1 MKQSRVSSLDK
12 TNAKLPTITVAI
24 VSHGADLIDEIF
36 EEEDPNIR
44 IFSRAG
50 QPFCVAFDYQRDLN
64 SVRELYLRDERT
76 EDKNT
81 KSSYQ
86 MLREVA
92 KHFTNIKIDSHFK
105 KLCDNKLSEYPTDS
119 TIKHTKKTIECK
131 NHNQIYTP
139 SYDHNYS
146 FNDNKGNSRNNDGIH
161 VIETINH
168 ISKNNIDFES
178 LPNLAFQ
185 NVFIGIPDIKV
196 RKSLHERIIEEFLK
210 KFKLGPELVDKLGPV
225 DKAALDHLIS
235 RYPKYDK
242 KDKTKPYY
250 PQYDEKLDSETDIF
264 LKDSK
269 IRRYTNAILEKY
281 PFTSPSNL
289 IRLFSKEDSDI
300 HELFSEED
308 DNILKSKAREMDIL
322 TINRMLDE
330 KDKDRDKK
338 IFTEIKA
345 KKKKFLES
353 KFYDYDTLIRNVKL
367 SVIISFLKS
376 EGFVVINIIDF
387 SCRSVSGFFNELY
400 LDSDKSM
407 LPNEKHTRK
416 VKQQEIINE
425 HEENQLMGSESID
438 PNKGGRKKRRTKYT
452 KSKKA
457 RRNIK

>member
-12 TNAKLPTITVAI
+12 KNSRLPTITVAI

-50 QPFCVAFDYQRDLN
+50 QPFCVAYDYERDLN

-86 MLREVA
+86 MLLEVA
-92 KHFTNIKIDSHFK
+92 KHYTNSEIDNYFK
-105 KLCDNKLSEYPTDS
+105 KLCDNNSLKYSTYSE
-119 TIKHTKKTIECK
+119 INHTKKTIECK

-139 SYDHNYS
+139 SYDHDYF

-168 ISKNNIDFES
+168 VSKNNIDFES

-185 NVFIGIPDIKV
+185 NVFIGIPDIEV

-225 DKAALDHLIS
+225 DKATLDHLIS
-235 RYPKYDK
+235 RYPKQDQ
-242 KDKTKPYY
+242 KDKTKSYY
-250 PQYDEKLDSETDIF
+250 PQYDKELNYKTDIF
-264 LKDSK
+264 LTDLK

-289 IRLFSKEDSDI
+289 IRLFSTEDSDI
-300 HELFSEED
+300 HKLFSEED
-308 DNILKSKAREMDIL
+308 DNIVKSKAREMDIL
-322 TINRMLDE
+322 TINRMLDG
-330 KDKDRDKK
+330 KDKDRDNQ

-345 KKKKFLES
+345 KKKNFLES

-387 SCRSVSGFFNELY
+387 SCRSVSGFLNELH
-400 LDSDKSM
+400 LDLDESM
-407 LPNEKHTRK
+407 LSKEKHTRK
-416 VKQQEIINE
+416 VKKQAIINE
-425 HEENQLMGSESID
+425 YEENQRMGSESIKQ
-438 PNKGGRKKRRTKYT
+438 NMGGRKKRRTKYT